1 MATPEILQAACGP
14 AAKYIKS
21 YQLIG
26 INFLLLLARE
36 GVEGSILADE
46 MGLGK
51 TAQTICF
58 LGKLPWLILPLHAKP
73 CSTMRHALFTEYTAA

>member
-1 MATPEILQAACGP
+1 MATPELLTSACGP

-58 LGKLPWLILPLHAKP
+58 LG
-73 CSTMRHALFTEYTAA
+73 

>member
-1 MATPEILQAACGP
+1 MLGGGQAGFLPCRYEALEGEAGMATPELLLKACGP
-14 AAKYIKS
+14 TSKYIKS

-51 TAQTICF
+51 TAQLICF
-58 LGKLPWLILPLHAKP
+58 LGQLLP
-73 CSTMRHALFTEYTAA
+73 

>member
-1 MATPEILQAACGP
+1 MADIELLKKACGEN
-14 AAKYIKS
+14 AKYCKS

-26 INFLLLLARE
+26 INFLLLLVRE

-51 TAQTICF
+51 TAQAILF
-58 LGKLPWLILPLHAKP
+58 LG
-73 CSTMRHALFTEYTAA
+73 RHFTLCQITNV

>member
-1 MATPEILQAACGP
+1 MATPEVLAAACGP

-26 INFLLLLARE
+26 INFLLLLARQ

-58 LGKLPWLILPLHAKP
+58 LGMSLHIFCVDHKV
-73 CSTMRHALFTEYTAA
+73 